1 MTTSPGNH
9 LINRAPGLDDRAFDG
24 VLSRRIFA
32 FLIDYVVMAIVIA
45 ILGTIIGIL
54 GILTFGL
61 AWLLYAV
68 LVPIVV
74 VPYVA
79 LSLGGR
85 DQATPGMKVMDLK
98 IVKDDGGHIDW
109 LIATVH
115 LILFWVFN
123 TILTPFVLLLT
134 LFTSRKRALHDI
146 LLNTSMQRTSTL

>member
-1 MTTSPGNH
+1 MANPTGTANDMIPTFN
-9 LINRAPGLDDRAFDG
+9 DRAFEG

-45 ILGTIIGIL
+45 VLGAVIGVL

-85 DQATPGMKVMDLK
+85 DQATPGMKAMDLK
-98 IVKDDGGHIDW
+98 IVKDDGGQIDW

-123 TILTPFVLLLT
+123 TILTPFILLLA

-146 LLNTSMQRTSTL
+146 LLNTSMQRASAR